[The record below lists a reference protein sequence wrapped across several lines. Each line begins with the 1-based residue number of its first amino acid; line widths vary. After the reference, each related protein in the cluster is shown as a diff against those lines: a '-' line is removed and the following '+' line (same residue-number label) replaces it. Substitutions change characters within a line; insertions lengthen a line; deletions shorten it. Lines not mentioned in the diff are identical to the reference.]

1 MCGTSDD
8 VGLGLTAAID
18 ERRIAMI
25 ERLSGYGRSIAFVG
39 LTGVLLATPAA
50 AQIPSKAE
58 VEATLTAALA
68 KYKDLKEGK
77 NADYIPALAK
87 VPSNLFGIAVVT
99 VDGQVY
105 ATGDVAQLFSIQS
118 ISKVFTMANVMQEAG
133 ERQIEDTVGV
143 DATGDVFNSICAV
156 EKFKGHE
163 MNALVN
169 PGAIA
174 TTSMVKG
181 ANADEVWAKIIGTYS
196 NFAGRPLDVNQEVYK
211 SESDTNQRNQ
221 AIAMLMHA
229 YGLIKENP
237 GQATD
242 LYTRQCSVNVNTKDL
257 AVMAATLAN
266 GGTNPVT
273 KKKIVDSS
281 HVSGILSVMA
291 TAGLYDDSGKWLFH
305 TGLPAKSGVGG
316 GIIAVSPGKFG
327 IAAFSPPLDAA
338 GNSVR
343 AQKAIADISNALGGD
358 PYDVKPR

>member
-1 MCGTSDD
+1 MEKETIMTRPLPGNLPALAAMAMLLVARVAAADSP
-8 VGLGLTAAID
+8 GKAENAALTAA
-18 ERRIAMI
+18 
-25 ERLSGYGRSIAFVG
+25 Y
-39 LTGVLLATPAA
+39 
-50 AQIPSKAE
+50 
-58 VEATLTAALA
+58 A
-68 KYKDLKEGK
+68 KYKDLAEGK

-105 ATGDVAQLFSIQS
+105 TVGDVDQLFSMQS
-118 ISKVFTMANVMQEAG
+118 ISKVFTMAEVMQESG
-133 ERQIEDTVGV
+133 EKTVEDSVGV
-143 DATGDVFNSICAV
+143 DATGDVFNSIVAV
-156 EKFKGHE
+156 EKYKGHE

-181 ANADEVWAKIIGTYS
+181 ANADAIWSTIIGSYS
-196 NFAGRPLDVNQEVYK
+196 DFAGRPLAVNQEVYK

-221 AIAMLMHA
+221 AIGMLMFA

-242 LYTRQCSVNVNTKDL
+242 LYTRQCSVNVNAKDL
-257 AVMAATLAN
+257 AAMAATLAN

-273 KKKIVDSS
+273 KKKVLDPA
-281 HVSGILSVMA
+281 HVPGVLSVMA
-291 TAGLYDDSGKWLFH
+291 TAGLYDDTGKWLFH

-316 GIIAVSPGKFG
+316 GIIAVAPGKFG

-343 AQKAIADISNALGGD
+343 AQKAIADVSNALGGN
-358 PYDVKPR
+358 PYASTPR